1 MVDNATTENS
11 TFQNLY
17 DNSDLILWLSIS
29 DKLNTAFRGVGII
42 TNTLCIIV
50 FIRILRRENSN
61 NQMFRYLLLKTIID
75 LIYLICN
82 IIYCDNC
89 KINNSLFMN
98 IWYVWFYWYLG
109 TVNQCISSFLEIA
122 ATFNCLISIKNN
134 LKYLN
139 TKKSFY
145 IISIFIFVFNFI
157 SSSYIVLSFRIV
169 RINGTLS
176 QFTTKNTD
184 FFHSLTFI
192 YLQYTTT
199 VIRDLGPMI
208 ILVTLNTLILIQL
221 RQVSQRRKS
230 ILKTLNTVSNRL
242 MRNAEA
248 NKTLMILFIG
258 LNYIILH
265 SPWMIYQLP
274 IYTKTFF
281 TQYYLS
287 NGSVF
292 CYNLSFAL
300 PFFFYFAFNK
310 TFRKY
315 SNFRI

>member
-1 MVDNATTENS
+1 MTTENS

-29 DKLNTAFRGVGII
+29 RKLNTAFRSLGII

-61 NQMFRYLLLKTIID
+61 NQMFRYLLLKAIID

-82 IIYCDNC
+82 IMDLAIYCDSC
-89 KINNSLFMN
+89 TIKDSLFMSV
-98 IWYVWFYWYLG
+98 WYVWFYWYLG

-145 IISIFIFVFNFI
+145 IISSIIFIFNLL

-176 QFTTKNTD
+176 QFTTKDTD
-184 FFHSLTFI
+184 FVYSLTFI

-208 ILVTLNTLILIQL
+208 SLVTLNTLILIQL
-221 RQVSQRRKS
+221 RQVSQRRKAVLNIS
-230 ILKTLNTVSNRL
+230 IRL

-248 NKTLMILFIG
+248 NKTLMILSIG

-287 NGSVF
+287 NGSIF
-292 CYNLSFAL
+292 CYNLSFVL